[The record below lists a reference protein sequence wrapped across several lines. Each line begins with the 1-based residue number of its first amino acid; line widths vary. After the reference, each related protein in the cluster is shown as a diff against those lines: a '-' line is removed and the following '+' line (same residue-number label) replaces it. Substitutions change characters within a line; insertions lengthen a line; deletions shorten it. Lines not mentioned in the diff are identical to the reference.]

1 AGNTATEENGGPRAR
16 VRAQGLSGSVLRA
29 LVGGCSASFAI
40 SAVDRCSLPH
50 RVDRRKHGSSAEG
63 STALGIGE
71 GQQYA
76 DPSVARVVRVVGHAE
91 VAVGVA
97 AHFDDAVGSDAS
109 GEEHA
114 AGAVG
119 AVDGQLPVRVPIG
132 AVLARVGVAL
142 ED

>member
-1 AGNTATEENGGPRAR
+1 EEVEETGDGCNGRERGRARTGAWAWVKTAGNTATEENGGPRAR

-97 AHFDDAVGSDAS
+97 AHFDD
-109 GEEHA
+109 
-114 AGAVG
+114 
-119 AVDGQLPVRVPIG
+119 
-132 AVLARVGVAL
+132 
-142 ED
+142 